1 MGAIT
6 SFCNQKFL
14 PGSTLTLPRRPTHIG
29 VVVTGTRGNRA
40 SVSPRELAT
49 LVVWCVAGGVSFITV
64 YDALGTLGGVTLLDE
79 IVRRHKEI
87 LRADWS
93 KFPLEIVDS
102 RWKTCSQKYTGGTA
116 VALVAPGYG
125 RACLAAVAKSF
136 CHKVAKHQQWACDL
150 QVDQL
155 ETSLQASLPGF
166 PDPDLVLR
174 LGPVQ
179 STLGYL
185 PWHLRISEIIPM
197 HSITYSNFLEALHTF
212 AACQPR
218 FGK

>member
-1 MGAIT
+1 MCPSLRSQADAGSAT
-6 SFCNQKFL
+6 TCQAWWR
-14 PGSTLTLPRRPTHIG
+14 STLTLPRRPTHIG

-49 LVVWCVAGGVSFITV
+49 LVVWCVAGGVSFVTV
-64 YDALGTLGGVTLLDE
+64 YDALGECSICIFHDDLNARGVTLLDE

-87 LRADWS
+87 LQADWS

-102 RWKTCSQKYTGGTA
+102 RWKTSSQKCEWLPRSLHMRYLEKLKG
-116 VALVAPGYG
+116 
-125 RACLAAVAKSF
+125 
-136 CHKVAKHQQWACDL
+136 
-150 QVDQL
+150 L
-155 ETSLQASLPGF
+155 ETLKHFLVVILTSSSLPGF

-185 PWHLRISEIIPM
+185 PWHLRLSEIIPM